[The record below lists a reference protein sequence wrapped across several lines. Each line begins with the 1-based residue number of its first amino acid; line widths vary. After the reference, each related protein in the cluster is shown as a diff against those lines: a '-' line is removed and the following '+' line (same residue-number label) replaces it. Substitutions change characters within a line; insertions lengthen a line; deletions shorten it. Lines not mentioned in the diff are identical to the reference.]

1 MPRKR
6 RIHREHI
13 LEAALNLMREEGFE
27 RFTARKIADHL
38 KASTQPIYKE
48 FTNMDDLKVNLTEYV
63 IDMLGNDVFCV
74 EDEGTGLKE
83 ACINY
88 IQFASEEQTLFS
100 ALFMCGELSI
110 QTLHDFIEDSLH
122 KAISRTKG
130 LENLTES
137 DRESLLS
144 ILWPTIFGVAVLT
157 AQSQSTYEK
166 ESLIERTKNIVN
178 HSVSVWKDFQ
188 TAS

>member
-27 RFTARKIADHL
+27 NFTARKIADHL

-63 IDMLGNDVFCV
+63 IEMLGKEVFRL
-74 EDEGTGLKE
+74 DDKGTGLKE
-83 ACINY
+83 ACVNY
-88 IQFASEEQTLFS
+88 IQFANEEKTLFS
-100 ALFMCGELSI
+100 ALFTHGELSI
-110 QTLHDFIEDSLH
+110 TTLHAFIEDSLH
-122 KAISRTKG
+122 QAISRTEG
-130 LENLTES
+130 LESLSES
-137 DRESLLS
+137 ERESLLS
-144 ILWPTIFGVAVLT
+144 IIWPTIFGLSVLT
-157 AQSQSTYEK
+157 AQNQNPQEEGILSIKAQY
-166 ESLIERTKNIVN
+166 IVD

-188 TAS
+188 KV

>member
-63 IDMLGNDVFCV
+63 IEMLGKEVFRL
-74 EDEGTGLKE
+74 DDKGTGLKE
-83 ACINY
+83 ACVNY
-88 IQFASEEQTLFS
+88 TQFANEEQTLFS
-100 ALFMCGELSI
+100 ALFTHGELSI
-110 QTLHDFIEDSLH
+110 VTLQTFIEDSLH
-122 KAISRTKG
+122 KAISRTEG

-137 DRESLLS
+137 DRDSLLS
-144 ILWPTIFGVAVLT
+144 IIWPTIFGVAVLT
-157 AQSQSTYEK
+157 AQNVSTYEE
-166 ESLIERTKNIVN
+166 ESLSTRAENIVD

-188 TAS
+188 KV